1 MKYIIYTDGACAVSL
16 MFGGYAAIVENESR
30 ERVVVTGSKVKAT
43 NNEMEILAVVQ
54 GINAIPNL
62 KPQDEVKV
70 YSDSAYV
77 VNAVQQKW
85 IANWIK
91 NGWKT
96 STGKPV
102 KNKKLWLRLAGMLE
116 RANIKLCKV
125 KGHSGIPENE
135 VADKLAVAEVKR
147 LKTELGNI
155 REEK

>member
-1 MKYIIYTDGACAVSL
+1 
-16 MFGGYAAIVENESR
+16 
-30 ERVVVTGSKVKAT
+30 
-43 NNEMEILAVVQ
+43 MEILAVIQ

-96 STGKPV
+96 STGKSV

-116 RANIKLCKV
+116 RADIKLCKV
-125 KGHSGIPENE
+125 KGHAGVPENE
-135 VADKLAVAEVKR
+135 MVDKLAVAEVKR

>member
-1 MKYIIYTDGACAVSL
+1 MKYIIYADGACAVSL
-16 MFGGYAAIVENESR
+16 MLGGYAAIVENESR

-96 STGKPV
+96 STGKSTC
-102 KNKKLWLRLAGMLE
+102 WLM
-116 RANIKLCKV
+116 V
-125 KGHSGIPENE
+125 
-135 VADKLAVAEVKR
+135 V
-147 LKTELGNI
+147 
-155 REEK
+155 